1 MHNQASKHPCM
12 RKRVNSTHYT
22 SIHYSL
28 MQTKVTAVSP
38 PSLLFSLGQ
47 LIGRTKKRE
56 RKIHEKQQ
64 TLFSS
69 LPGNS
74 LKFFFIKEKIDI
86 YIYIHVYTQC
96 KEGWTNGNKSQIRQR
111 SPGLLFHQ
119 FMSLCPKVPRILCI
133 HPHTALMR

>member
-1 MHNQASKHPCM
+1 
-12 RKRVNSTHYT
+12 
-22 SIHYSL
+22 

-86 YIYIHVYTQC
+86 YIYVHVFTQC

-119 FMSLCPKVPRILCI
+119 FMSLSKSSQNSLHSPSHCFNAINAIFFSPV
-133 HPHTALMR
+133 HTPSY